1 MVAAMADNTAHYGE
15 GDFGFPLWYFGR
27 IIRTRNTTNW
37 SPSKIFLI
45 GIIIITVVLLLF
57 YITNNYYC
65 IIIIIIYYYIS
76 LQWFI
81 IIIIIIIIF

>member
-45 GIIIITVVLLLF
+45 GIIISSVITIL
-57 YITNNYYC
+57 YN
-65 IIIIIIYYYIS
+65 
-76 LQWFI
+76 Q
-81 IIIIIIIIF
+81 